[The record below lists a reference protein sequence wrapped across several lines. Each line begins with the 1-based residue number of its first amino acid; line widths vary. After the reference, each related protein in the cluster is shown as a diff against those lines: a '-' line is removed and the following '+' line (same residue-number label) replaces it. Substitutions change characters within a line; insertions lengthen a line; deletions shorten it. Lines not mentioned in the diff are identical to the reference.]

1 MEKLLFCAPTMFGL
15 EGIARDEL
23 KRMGMQNV
31 AAEEGRVLFEG
42 NLSDAATA
50 LVRLRTAERVQIVAA
65 DFAAHSFD
73 DLFEGVKAVEWER
86 FIPKGCA
93 FPVRGHC
100 VDSTLMSVPDCTSII
115 RKAIAVRLGAKY
127 HTERLDESRG
137 ERRIRFTILRDRA
150 LVHVDLAGD
159 PLYKR
164 GYRTQS
170 GEAPLRETLAAGLV
184 LMMPWFGREPFRDPM
199 CGSGTIALEAAMIAK
214 NRAPGLMR
222 RFSLEAW
229 EDGERMIADA
239 KESARAKEFSREYDI
254 AGSDIDKEVVELA
267 RSNARRAGLDG
278 VVRFEVADAREF
290 SHRDEKGCVVCNPPY
305 GVRLGDGIEAADLI
319 KRFGAAMREKPNWCC
334 GILTAD
340 PELEQW
346 YGAKAGKRRR
356 MYNGMIQCTY
366 YRFLPNKR
374 G

>member
-23 KRMGMQNV
+23 KRMGMQGV
-31 AAEEGRVLFEG
+31 VAEEGRVLFEG
-42 NLSDAATA
+42 DLGDAATA

-65 DFAAHSFD
+65 DFVARSFD

-115 RKAIAVRLGAKY
+115 RKAIAVRLGGKY
-127 HTERLDESRG
+127 HTERLDESDG

-199 CGSGTIALEAAMIAK
+199 CGSGTIALEAAMIAR

-222 RFSLEAW
+222 RFSLETW
-229 EDGERMIADA
+229 EGGDRLIADA
-239 KESARAKEFSREYDI
+239 KETARSREFSREYDI
-254 AGSDIDKEVVELA
+254 AGNDIDPEVVELA
-267 RSNARRAGLDG
+267 RSNAIRAGLGDT
-278 VVRFEVADAREF
+278 VRFEVADAREF
-290 SHRDEKGCVVCNPPY
+290 DHPADKGCVVCNPPY
-305 GVRLGDGIEAADLI
+305 GVRLGDGFGAADLI
-319 KRFGAAMREKPNWCC
+319 KRFGSAMREKQGWCC

-346 YGAKAGKRRR
+346 YGLKASKRRR

-366 YRFLPNKR
+366 YRFLPKKR

>member
-42 NLSDAATA
+42 ELSDAATA

-65 DFAAHSFD
+65 DFAARSFD

-150 LVHVDLAGD
+150 IVHVDLAGD

-229 EDGERMIADA
+229 EGGERMIADA
-239 KESARAKEFSREYDI
+239 KELARAKEFSREYNI
-254 AGSDIDKEVVELA
+254 AGSDIDPEVVELA

-278 VVRFEVADAREF
+278 TVRFEVADAREF
-290 SHRDEKGCVVCNPPY
+290 SYQAEKGCVVCNPPY

-346 YGAKAGKRRR
+346 YGVKAGKRRR